1 MTAFRF
7 DWDDREV
14 RALLA
19 RALEKGT
26 RLRPLMLEIGYGMV
40 RSTLDRIE
48 REVDPDGNPW
58 VELKPET
65 LARKR
70 TDKMLQERG
79 YLRGGI
85 AVTEAGNTFVELA
98 ADREYAAIQQHG
110 GTPDMAPGP
119 AAIPARE
126 YMGFSKEDSAM
137 IEASV
142 IDFLSSI

>member
-1 MTAFRF
+1 MTAFHF
-7 DWDDREV
+7 EWDDREA
-14 RALLA
+14 RELLK

-26 RLRPLMLEIGYGMV
+26 RLRPLMLEIGYEMV
-40 RSTLDRIE
+40 RSTLDRME
-48 REVDPDGNPW
+48 REIDPDGNPW

-70 TDKMLQERG
+70 TDKMLRERG

-85 AVTEAGNTFVELA
+85 AVAEAGNTFVELA

-126 YMGFSKEDSAM
+126 YMGLSKEDAEQIQTM
-137 IEASV
+137 VLE
-142 IDFLSSI
+142 FLRDL